1 MTENQILEKINSCFS
16 KVFDEEFEFSK
27 ELSRENFGNWD
38 SMHHITLLVEI
49 EKTFGFR
56 FDGATASVL
65 TSVDN
70 ILTEIQSR
78 LN

>member
-1 MTENQILEKINSCFS
+1 MNEDQILEKINTCFT
-16 KVFDEEFEFSK
+16 KVFDEEFHFSK
-27 ELSRENFGNWD
+27 ELSRENFGYWD

-56 FDGATASVL
+56 FDGATAAVL

>member
-1 MTENQILEKINSCFS
+1 MNEDQMMQKIHTCFS
-16 KVFDEEFEFSK
+16 TVFSEEFKFSK
-27 ELSRENFGNWD
+27 ELSRENFSDWD

-56 FDGATASVL
+56 FDGATAAVL

-70 ILTEIQSR
+70 ILTEIKTR
-78 LN
+78 LS

>member
-1 MTENQILEKINSCFS
+1 MNEDQILEKIKTCFNS
-16 KVFDEEFEFSK
+16 VFFDDFNFSK
-27 ELSRENFGNWD
+27 ELSRENFEHWD
-38 SMHHITLLVEI
+38 SMHHISLLVEI

-56 FDGATASVL
+56 FDGATVSVL

-70 ILTEIQSR
+70 ILTEIKMR